1 MVLYWFI
8 EISEKYTALWRRGS
22 MWLAHW
28 EGQMTMLGGQTAL
41 ERGVS
46 KVVLTACGRG
56 VRIVEQLLSALL
68 EKIF

>member
-1 MVLYWFI
+1 M
-8 EISEKYTALWRRGS
+8 A
-22 MWLAHW
+22 
-28 EGQMTMLGGQTAL
+28 MLGGQTAP

-68 EKIF
+68 ETFF